1 MRNPFFP
8 HLTPPER
15 PKRDGVFIPK
25 SQADLLRL
33 QMAETRIRG
42 EAARKVSAWTDNLA
56 GATILAVILLIT
68 MALGRGLGY
77 WEVLGPLLGLTIYV
91 AVRVMVIRRRLLL
104 DLAEI
109 RGEVAPP
116 TEPE

>member
-42 EAARKVSAWTDNLA
+42 EAARKASAWVDLVT
-56 GATILAVILLIT
+56 GAILLAVILVLSLTFEPPVTYWDIT
-68 MALGRGLGY
+68 GPLVGLGLY
-77 WEVLGPLLGLTIYV
+77 
-91 AVRVMVIRRRLLL
+91 AVGRITWIRYRMIQA
-104 DLAEI
+104 LAEI
-109 RGEVAPP
+109 HGEVAPP